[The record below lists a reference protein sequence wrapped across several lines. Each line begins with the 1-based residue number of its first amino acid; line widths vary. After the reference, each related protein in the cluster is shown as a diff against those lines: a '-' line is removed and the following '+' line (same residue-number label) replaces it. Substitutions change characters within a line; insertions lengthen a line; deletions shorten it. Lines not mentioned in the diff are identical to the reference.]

1 MKGIKLSHG
10 VIFVTDGLHT
20 VRLLKDGKCGVS
32 PILYENLEWDLRTE
46 PPSTYEYLTNGDIKD
61 LPDGG
66 YEKIKKVFQE
76 IYKVL
81 E

>member
-10 VIFVTDGLHT
+10 AIFVTDGIHT
-20 VRLLKDGKCGVS
+20 VRLLKDGRCGIS
-32 PILYENLEWDLRTE
+32 PILYDNVEWDLKTE
-46 PPSTYEYLTNGDIKD
+46 PPETYEYLTSGDIEN

-66 YEKIKKVFQE
+66 YEKIKKVFLE

-81 E
+81 K

>member
-10 VIFVTDGLHT
+10 AIFVTDGIYT
-20 VRLLKDGKCGVS
+20 VRLSKDGRCGIS
-32 PILYENLEWDLRTE
+32 PILYNNLEWDLKTE
-46 PPSTYEYLTNGDIKD
+46 RPETYEYLTERDIEN

-76 IYKVL
+76 IYKV
-81 E
+81 

>member
-10 VIFVTDGLHT
+10 VIFVTDGTHT

-32 PILYENLEWDLRTE
+32 PILYESLEWDLRTE
-46 PPSTYEYLTNGDIKD
+46 PPATYEYLTNGDIEN

-66 YEKIKKVFQE
+66 YEKIKKAFQE
-76 IYKVL
+76 IYEVL
-81 E
+81 K